1 MNTYNT
7 SIDFTS
13 LCNLKIMKVEAEDF
27 LKLKNNTLES
37 LTLVSNFV
45 DPIKE
50 KKNYGKNNINEII
63 KRSNYIIKNN
73 K

>member
-1 MNTYNT
+1 
-7 SIDFTS
+7 
-13 LCNLKIMKVEAEDF
+13 MKVEADDF